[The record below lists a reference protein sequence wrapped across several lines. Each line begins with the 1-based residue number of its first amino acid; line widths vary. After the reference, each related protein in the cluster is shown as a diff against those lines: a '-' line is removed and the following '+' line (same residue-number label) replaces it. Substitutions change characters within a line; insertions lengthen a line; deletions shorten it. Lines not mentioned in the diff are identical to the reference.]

1 MVDVI
6 DMAIT
11 KLSAKGQI
19 VVPKEMRKDMKKGE
33 KLVIIKAGKQL
44 IIEKVSEFIS
54 MSGEEFLK
62 EIKKW

>member
-1 MVDVI
+1 MI